1 MNKKSKTL
9 KEDFIEAVQSFKKKD
24 FKNAEIVCYKILSI
38 DPNHF
43 DSISLLA
50 TISAV
55 KGDYVNAKELIIKA
69 LEIRPKDTGSLNN
82 LGTAYK
88 ELGEPKEATNIY
100 NFETILILL
109 F

>member
-1 MNKKSKTL
+1 MNKKGQTL
-9 KEDFIEAVQSFKKKD
+9 KEDFIAAVQSFKKKD
-24 FKNAEIVCYKILSI
+24 FKNAEIICYKILSI

-55 KGDYVNAKELIIKA
+55 KGNYDNAKELTIKA
-69 LEIRPKDTGSLNN
+69 LEIRPKDTGALNN

-88 ELGEPKEATNIY
+88 ELGKPKKQQIFIKRY
-100 NFETILILL
+100 
-109 F
+109 

>member
-1 MNKKSKTL
+1 MNKKVQTL
-9 KEDFIEAVQSFKKKD
+9 KEDFVEAVQSFKKKD

-55 KGDYVNAKELIIKA
+55 KGNYDNAKELTIKA
-69 LEIRPKDTGSLNN
+69 LEIRPKDTGALNN

-88 ELGEPKEATNIY
+88 ELGKPKEATNIY
-100 NFETILILL
+100 
-109 F
+109 